1 MATGFEATTGFR
13 AVDRSGDPR
22 AHVGYLDAAGGLA
35 WARAYKRRTF
45 ALLEPR
51 PGGQVLDLGCG
62 TGDDVR
68 ALAALVAP
76 GGRAVGVDASE
87 TMVAEALA
95 RSAAAG
101 PDAPAAE
108 FRVGDAHRLPF
119 AGASFDGCRADR
131 TLQHVE
137 DPGRALGEL
146 VRVARPGARI
156 VVSEPDWETLVVD
169 APDRAATRR
178 ILNARCDRMRHGWIG
193 RRLPGLFLAA
203 GLRRVDVTATSLVM
217 RDLATAERLLTLEA
231 SAARA
236 RDDGLISAAGA
247 AAWVAGLRA
256 ADAAGRFFAAGTLFI
271 VVGERA

>member
-1 MATGFEATTGFR
+1 MATGFKPTTGFQ

-22 AHVGYLDAAGGLA
+22 AHVGYLDAVGGLT
-35 WARAYKRRTF
+35 WARAYKQRTF
-45 ALLEPR
+45 ALLAPR
-51 PGGQVLDLGCG
+51 PGDRVLDLGCG

-76 GGRAVGVDASE
+76 GGRAVGVDASA
-87 TMVAEALA
+87 TMVAEARA

-119 AGASFDGCRADR
+119 ADAAFDGCRADR

-137 DPGRALGEL
+137 DPRRAIVEL
-146 VRVARPGARI
+146 VRVARPGAR
-156 VVSEPDWETLVVD
+156 VVASEPDWETLIVD
-169 APDRAATRR
+169 APDGAATRR

-193 RRLPGLFLAA
+193 RRLPGLLLDA
-203 GLRRVDVTATSLVM
+203 GLRRVDVEAASLIL
-217 RDLATAERLLTLEA
+217 RDLATAERLLALEA

-236 RDDGLISAAGA
+236 CDDGLIPAAAA

-256 ADAAGRFFAAGTLFI
+256 AAAAGRFFAAGTLFI
-271 VVGERA
+271 VAGERA